1 MALDPILEAD
11 LVAYVDDRL
20 PPLRRIEVE
29 AYLAVHPDEAAR
41 IMADLRLRDELRLAL
56 TAPDAPGS
64 RELADL
70 ARRLQSGFG
79 RRRRLDVLRRFAA
92 VGVFVALGWLA
103 HEGTG
108 PLAVRESVAS
118 SAPPSFVD
126 DAVSAHRTSLVRSEM
141 TSQVETPGFDPA
153 EILSATAIA
162 LPETPRGWT
171 VRDVQVFPSPFGPS
185 VEVALADRSGESHS
199 LYGIRPGTFEV
210 TKPRTALSG
219 DLAAAYWQQGP
230 VAYALV
236 GPAAERDELGE
247 AAERLARSLY

>member
-1 MALDPILEAD
+1 MAVDPVLEAD

-29 AYLAVHPDEAAR
+29 AYLSARPEEAAR
-41 IMADLRLRDELRLAL
+41 VMADLRIRDELRLAV
-56 TAPDAPGS
+56 TAPEAPGGP
-64 RELADL
+64 AIANL
-70 ARRLQSGFG
+70 ARRLQGGLG
-79 RRRRLDVLRRFAA
+79 RRRRLNVLRRVAA

-108 PLAVRESVAS
+108 PLAVRQSVAS
-118 SAPPSFVD
+118 SAPPAFVD
-126 DAVSAHRTSLVRSEM
+126 DALSAHRTSLVRADM
-141 TSQVETPGFDPA
+141 ASQVETPAYDPA
-153 EILSATAIA
+153 ELRSATAIDMPQA
-162 LPETPRGWT
+162 PRGWT

-185 VEVALADRSGESHS
+185 VEIALDAQAEGRMS
-199 LYGIRPGTFEV
+199 LFGVRPGSFEV
-210 TKPRTALSG
+210 TKPRTAVSG

-236 GPAAERDELGE
+236 GPAASRADLGD